1 MLNWNGLGPKRLL
14 LLLSREFTYS
24 FVISDTETGN
34 HVCLLKIFLGERS
47 KHQDPPTAIPYR
59 RDEAR
64 YVILVEKGVK
74 ISVLQADFF
83 NTFCKQ
89 MMVIINTN
97 MLQYIG

>member
-1 MLNWNGLGPKRLL
+1 M
-14 LLLSREFTYS
+14 
-24 FVISDTETGN
+24 ISDTETGN
-34 HVCLLKIFLGERS
+34 HVCLLKIFLGERC

-59 RDEAR
+59 SDEAR
-64 YVILVEKGVK
+64 HVIRVEEGVK

-83 NTFCKQ
+83 NMFCKQ